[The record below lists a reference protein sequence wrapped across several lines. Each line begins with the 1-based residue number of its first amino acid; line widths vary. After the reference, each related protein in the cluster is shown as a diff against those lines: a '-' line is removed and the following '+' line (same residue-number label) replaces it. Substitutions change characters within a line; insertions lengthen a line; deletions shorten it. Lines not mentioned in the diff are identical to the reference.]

1 MSCSPKRTTSTTTS
15 TTDVGSV
22 FPRSTSA
29 TPNRTG
35 SPTSSTIFPCTL
47 VTRSCTRLACLARF
61 SKASSRSRRRFG
73 DECLSGAASASA
85 PVFERA
91 GTGVNG
97 ASTSTVS
104 PSSSPAPQRGN
115 DSQIPEYVH
124 HILVNTE
131 IPTSNSQEFELI
143 PGIPQLILGNT
154 NFSFLVFWIL
164 IPGNSRSR
172 DFATIPGN
180 TTN

>member
-1 MSCSPKRTTSTTTS
+1 M
-15 TTDVGSV
+15 
-22 FPRSTSA
+22 
-29 TPNRTG
+29 
-35 SPTSSTIFPCTL
+35 
-47 VTRSCTRLACLARF
+47 
-61 SKASSRSRRRFG
+61 
-73 DECLSGAASASA
+73 SGAASASV

-115 DSQIPEYVH
+115 DSQTPEYVH

-143 PGIPQLILGNT
+143 PGSTQLILGNT
-154 NFSFLVFWIL
+154 NFSFLVLWIL
-164 IPGNSRSR
+164 IPGNST
-172 DFATIPGN
+172 FLVPGILP
-180 TTN
+180 